1 MNKKNAIFSSICL
14 TCLSFLFLV
23 VSCSTSPPASEET
36 SNDFRQI
43 SCGVLKDKIAGG
55 WAGKM
60 IGVSYG
66 GWTEFSCLGTM
77 IEYEIPFDPASLKE
91 AIGQDDL
98 YVQMS
103 FMMAMDKYGLEATG
117 KQYAEE
123 FANAGYML
131 FHANRK
137 ARKNFWDGIMP
148 PESGNPKYSLHADDI
163 DFQIEADY
171 IGFMNPG
178 MPQHSNKMCD
188 VVGHVMNYGDGVYG
202 GMFVAALYAESYFGN
217 DIPTIVEKALKSIPA
232 ESKYAK
238 CIQDVIDGHK
248 AHPEDWTATWQ
259 IIQDKW
265 GEDDICGALDGFNID
280 AKVNGA
286 YIVIGLLY
294 GEGNFMKTL
303 EYSTRCG
310 QDSDCNP
317 SNAAGVLGIIL
328 GYDKIPAELKKH
340 IPEIAD
346 EKFIY
351 TDYSFNSVVDRTLHY
366 AEEIV
371 LKNGGKV
378 EGDTFTIKTQEP
390 LAPALEQSFPGVK
403 AAYRSTIFEKEGWE
417 WKGDWKLKE
426 IANPWGGK
434 EELMYAENAGSEVTF
449 TFTGTGA
456 LLMGHWDQY
465 GGKADA
471 YVDGVFAQQIDNYY
485 FVDGYGAGS
494 GWLNSTHLFHV
505 MGLENGEHTIKLVIS
520 DAKNEAATGTATM
533 VSRAIVYTQE
543 VASN

>member
-1 MNKKNAIFSSICL
+1 MTIVTTICL
-14 TCLSFLFLV
+14 GLFLLN
-23 VSCSTSPPASEET
+23 SCSQPRSTTEET
-36 SNDFRQI
+36 ASDIKQI
-43 SCGVLKDKIAGG
+43 PRAVLRDKIAGG

-66 GWTEFSCLGTM
+66 GWTEFSRQGEI
-77 IEYEIPFDPASLKE
+77 IEYDIPFDPASLKE
-91 AIGQDDL
+91 AISQDDL

-103 FMMAMDKYGLEATG
+103 FMMAMDKYGLDATG
-117 KQYAEE
+117 AQYAEE

-137 ARKNFWDGIMP
+137 GRKNFWDGIMP
-148 PESGNPKYSLHADDI
+148 PDAGNPQYSLHADDI

-202 GMFVAALYAESYFGN
+202 GMFVAALYAESYFEN
-217 DIPTIVEKALKSIPA
+217 DIPTIIAKALQSIPA
-232 ESKYAK
+232 ESKYAM

-248 AHPEDWTATWQ
+248 ANPEDWTATWQ
-259 IIQDKW
+259 IIQDRW
-265 GEDDICGALDGFNID
+265 GEDDICGALDDFNID

-294 GEGNFMKTL
+294 GEGDFMKTL

-328 GYDKIPAELKKH
+328 GYDKIPAELKQH

-346 EKFIY
+346 KKFIY
-351 TDYSFNSVVDRTLHY
+351 TDYSFNSVVERTLHY

-371 LKNGGKV
+371 LKNGGSVKN
-378 EGDTFTIKTQEP
+378 DMFYIKTQQP
-390 LAPALEQSFPGVK
+390 LAPPLEQSFPGIK
-403 AAYRSTIFEKEGWE
+403 AAYRSTIFEEEGWT
-417 WKGDWKLKE
+417 WNGDWKLKE
-426 IANPWGGK
+426 IKDPWGGS
-434 EELMYAENAGSEVTF
+434 EELMYSEQPGSEFTF

-465 GGKADA
+465 GGKADV
-471 YVDGVFAQQIDNYY
+471 YVDDVFARQIDNYY
-485 FVDGYGAGS
+485 FVDGHGAGS

-505 MGLENGEHTIKLVIS
+505 MGLEEDEHHIRLVIS
-520 DAKNEAATGTATM
+520 DEKNEAATGSATM
-533 VSRAIVYTQE
+533 VSRAIVYTQDAE
-543 VASN
+543 QN